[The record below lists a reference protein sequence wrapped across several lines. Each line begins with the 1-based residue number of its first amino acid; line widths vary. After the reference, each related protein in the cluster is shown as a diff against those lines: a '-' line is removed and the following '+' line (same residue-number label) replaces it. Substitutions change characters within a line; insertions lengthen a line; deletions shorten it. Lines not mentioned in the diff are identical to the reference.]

1 VPQKSINE
9 MPQHAESDDDFFSFS
24 AQGPDCT
31 DATAECDMYLSDT
44 SRDIESL
51 SKFPGILKLFRKY
64 NTPLPSSA
72 PVERLFSLG
81 GQILTPLEETD

>member
-1 VPQKSINE
+1 
-9 MPQHAESDDDFFSFS
+9 
-24 AQGPDCT
+24 
-31 DATAECDMYLSDT
+31 MYLSDT

-72 PVERLFSLG
+72 LVERLFSLG
-81 GQILTPLEETD
+81 GQILTSRRNKLTDQHFERQLLLRANKCFIEARGTTV